1 MFHKLSQAT
10 SVSVHVVPGASVTSV
25 AVSVAKVVV
34 SADVASVSVES
45 ACFYRLVYYVVAQID
60 LRNDSLSN
68 SINVLNIILPEM
80 SSKQPFP
87 QPSAA

>member
-1 MFHKLSQAT
+1 M
-10 SVSVHVVPGASVTSV
+10 PGASVTSV
-25 AVSVAKVVV
+25 AVSVAEVVV
-34 SADVASVSVES
+34 SADVVSVSVES

-60 LRNDSLSN
+60 LRKKSN

>member
-1 MFHKLSQAT
+1 MFHLLSHAT
-10 SVSVHVVPGASVTSV
+10 RPSEHVVFGASVAAV
-25 AVSVAKVVV
+25 AVSVAEVVV
-34 SADVASVSVES
+34 SADVVSVSVES

-60 LRNDSLSN
+60 LRKKLN
-68 SINVLNIILPEM
+68 SINVSNIILPEM

>member
-1 MFHKLSQAT
+1 MVYHLFSQAT
-10 SVSVHVVPGASVTSV
+10 QPSEHVVTGASVTSV
-25 AVSVAKVVV
+25 AVSVAEVVV
-34 SADVASVSVES
+34 SADVVSVSVES

-60 LRNDSLSN
+60 QKSN
-68 SINVLNIILPEM
+68 SINVSNIILPEM